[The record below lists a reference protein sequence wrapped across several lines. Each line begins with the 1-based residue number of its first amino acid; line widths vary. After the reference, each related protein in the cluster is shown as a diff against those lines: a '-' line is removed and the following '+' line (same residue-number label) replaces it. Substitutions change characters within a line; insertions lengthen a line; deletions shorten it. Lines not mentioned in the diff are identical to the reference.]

1 MTTRKNLIAEVLSDL
16 KQYNESGLTIY
27 HLTGGLKNALLKFGG
42 TIMPKLDKVIEVREG
57 SSTTENFYALQL
69 AAKCTPKQ

>member
-16 KQYNESGLTIY
+16 KQYNESGLIDDIS
-27 HLTGGLKNALLKFGG
+27 LNRWVKNALLKFGG

-57 SSTTENFYALQL
+57 SSTTENFYALN
-69 AAKCTPKQ
+69 

>member
-16 KQYNESGLTIY
+16 QYNESGLIWIY
-27 HLTGGLKNALLKFGG
+27 HLTGNKKRNCFGG

-57 SSTTENFYALQL
+57 SSTTGELL
-69 AAKCTPKQ
+69 CTPISCKM

>member
-16 KQYNESGLTIY
+16 KQYNESGLIDDIS
-27 HLTGGLKNALLKFGG
+27 LNRWVKNALLKFGG

-57 SSTTENFYALQL
+57 SSTGELL
-69 AAKCTPKQ
+69 CTPISCKMYP

>member
-1 MTTRKNLIAEVLSDL
+1 
-16 KQYNESGLTIY
+16 
-27 HLTGGLKNALLKFGG
+27 LLGG

-69 AAKCTPKQ
+69 AANVPPNSEIIFETNQKTLYKMFTSIKLEKRHK